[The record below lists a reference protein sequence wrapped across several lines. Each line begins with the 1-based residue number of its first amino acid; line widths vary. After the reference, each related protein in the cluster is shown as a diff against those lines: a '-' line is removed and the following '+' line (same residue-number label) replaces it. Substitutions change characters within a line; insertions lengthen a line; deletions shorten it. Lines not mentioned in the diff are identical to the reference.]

1 MTKKESVISVEGV
14 VLKVLPGTNFE
25 VELEGGHK
33 IRAHVS
39 GKMRM
44 HFVKLMVGDR
54 VSVEMNAYDL
64 SKGRVVFRHK
74 N

>member
-1 MTKKESVISVEGV
+1 MKKNGEVISVEGV
-14 VLKVLPGTNFE
+14 VTKVFPGANFE

-33 IRAHVS
+33 VRAHVS

-44 HFVKLMVGDR
+44 NFVRIMLGDR
-54 VSVEMNAYDL
+54 VTVELNPYDL

-74 N
+74 